1 MKYTEFTYTDA
12 KGKITNR
19 KVLVIREP
27 SNKLIG
33 IEVSEI
39 EPTERD
45 SFAAEY
51 DGLLQDFIDAVEELK
66 ADFDLTHSLRQFID
80 TNIKDRT

>member
-12 KGKITNR
+12 KGKITER

-27 SNKLIG
+27 SNKLTG
-33 IEVSEI
+33 IDVSEL
-39 EPTERD
+39 EPKERD
-45 SFAAEY
+45 AFAAEY

-66 ADFDLTHSLRQFID
+66 SDFDLTHSLRQFTD
-80 TNIKDRT
+80 TNIKDRV